1 MPGAVRL
8 SPTSRFGARQC
19 RERHRVGLQFLAAGH
34 ARQWDVLSCRACENC
49 LRLLLAGVGVYGL
62 MSCTV
67 MQQTRELGLRLAL
80 GATLRHPVERVLG
93 GAKPADLPW
102 RNPPSS
108 SS

>member
-1 MPGAVRL
+1 MPRL
-8 SPTSRFGARQC
+8 RNR
-19 RERHRVGLQFLAAGH
+19 
-34 ARQWDVLSCRACENC
+34 